1 MALLQLLTLPLRLS
15 PLDLILSA
23 CIHSR
28 TLSVITHIS
37 WPWNTTYIWTSI
49 WCGRCLIHV
58 IFSSMPD
65 WTQAW
70 SADTCF
76 QVPLSKLGSRT
87 GSHFLASG
95 QGGWAANLPLHLCFP
110 NRSFCQWE
118 TIPVANAPE
127 TMAPRITRKCKPLH
141 YWKIVI
147 CWGGI
152 ITCVS
157 YVLIFYHKIKVEI
170 RFKVSTQIMSTF
182 SRCLEKLIYCVII
195 LSFYAIKGKYL
206 RSSQYLERCLLT
218 TPVH

>member
-1 MALLQLLTLPLRLS
+1 MKYDLYMNLHLMWKVHDLCYIFKHAWLS
-15 PLDLILSA
+15 PMDTGLI
-23 CIHSR
+23 SR
-28 TLSVITHIS
+28 HL
-37 WPWNTTYIWTSI
+37 P
-49 WCGRCLIHV
+49 
-58 IFSSMPD
+58 
-65 WTQAW
+65 
-70 SADTCF
+70 
-76 QVPLSKLGSRT
+76 SRK

-118 TIPVANAPE
+118 TIRVANAPE
-127 TMAPRITRKCKPLH
+127 TMAPRITRKCRPLH

-157 YVLIFYHKIKVEI
+157 YVLIFYHTIKVEI

-182 SRCLEKLIYCVII
+182 SRCLEKQIYCVII

-206 RSSQYLERCLLT
+206 RSSQYVERCLLT